1 MYKKAL
7 IVINLLPEA
16 SEASTIQIEET
27 IRNEA
32 KIPWCKQIEEVSIE
46 DVEESYIKLK
56 KHGISSNVARNLVD
70 LYTE

>member
-1 MYKKAL
+1 MCKKAL

-16 SEASTIQIEET
+16 SKASTIQIEEK

-32 KIPWCKQIEEVSIE
+32 IIPWCKQIEEVSIE
-46 DVEESYIKLK
+46 DIEASYMKLK